1 MFIKA
6 DNQRSTEY
14 WSVQEIAKFIKD
26 CTEDQNINL
35 SVLYWKDIKN
45 NIYIIDGAHRLSSI
59 YAWINRYFADEQV
72 SQAPNF
78 NDEQKEDIRYIRNQL
93 GDLAD
98 FQKICFDPQ
107 FAAQKAKLEDIQ
119 ISFRQ
124 VLGTP
129 RRGETGLSID

>member
-1 MFIKA
+1 M
-6 DNQRSTEY
+6 NNY
-14 WSVQEIAKFIKD
+14 
-26 CTEDQNINL
+26 
-35 SVLYWKDIKN
+35 VLYWKDIKN
-45 NIYIIDGAHRLSSI
+45 NIYIIDGAHRISSI

-78 NDEQKEDIRYIRNQL
+78 NDEQKEDIRYIRTQL

-98 FQKICFDPQ
+98 FQKICSDPQ

-129 RRGETGLSID
+129 EEVRRVF

>member
-1 MFIKA
+1 MERHQK
-6 DNQRSTEY
+6 QHLQSTVHTVFPVFMLG
-14 WSVQEIAKFIKD
+14 STAI
-26 CTEDQNINL
+26 
-35 SVLYWKDIKN
+35 
-45 NIYIIDGAHRLSSI
+45 
-59 YAWINRYFADEQV
+59 FADDQV

-78 NDEQKEDIRYIRNQL
+78 NDEQKEDIRYIRTQL

-98 FQKICFDPQ
+98 FQKICSDPQ

-129 RRGETGLSID
+129 EEVRRVF

>member
-1 MFIKA
+1 M
-6 DNQRSTEY
+6 NNY
-14 WSVQEIAKFIKD
+14 
-26 CTEDQNINL
+26 
-35 SVLYWKDIKN
+35 VLYWKDIKN
-45 NIYIIDGAHRLSSI
+45 NIYIIDGAHRISSI
-59 YAWINRYFADEQV
+59 YAWINRYFADDQV

-78 NDEQKEDIRYIRNQL
+78 NDEQKEDIRYIRTKL

-98 FQKICFDPQ
+98 FQKICSDPQ

-129 RRGETGLSID
+129 EEVRRVF